1 MFLNVLGHILGA
13 KLWSEAFCENLKS
26 HVQIKYILYHFI
38 PLCQHKKCDCVST
51 PTYRASII
59 TAGFSKRIDPKKAV
73 QYFPYSL
80 AYNLDFKH
88 PKSIVCSIL

>member
-38 PLCQHKKCDCVST
+38 PLC
-51 PTYRASII
+51 
-59 TAGFSKRIDPKKAV
+59 
-73 QYFPYSL
+73 
-80 AYNLDFKH
+80 
-88 PKSIVCSIL
+88 